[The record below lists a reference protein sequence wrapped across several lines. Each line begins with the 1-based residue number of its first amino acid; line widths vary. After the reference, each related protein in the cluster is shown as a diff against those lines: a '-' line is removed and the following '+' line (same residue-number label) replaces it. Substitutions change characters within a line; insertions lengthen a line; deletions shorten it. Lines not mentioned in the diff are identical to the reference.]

1 MCQVLLYRLMQVSSH
16 LGVNAPSLTLTL
28 PTSEDRYDTG
38 NLSATIVA
46 ASLLDRHQVFTW
58 HWPRQMLSWG
68 RSISIW
74 GTKPDILGRNK
85 VKGTSKREEETNS
98 VSRTDHPLP
107 LTWFHQQESCLPE
120 WISGTGVDLRDLG
133 RSLAT
138 LPHHNCGLCT
148 SGS

>member
-1 MCQVLLYRLMQVSSH
+1 MLAPVLLYRLMQVSSH
-16 LGVNAPSLTLTL
+16 LGVNAPSLTLML

-107 LTWFHQQESCLPE
+107 LTWFQQQESTSL
-120 WISGTGVDLRDLG
+120 SGSQGPWKL
-133 RSLAT
+133 LAT

>member
-1 MCQVLLYRLMQVSSH
+1 MSGPPLQTHAASSH
-16 LGVNAPSLTLTL
+16 LPINASSLTLMP
-28 PTSEDRYDTG
+28 PTSCK
-38 NLSATIVA
+38 LSATIVA

-58 HWPRQMLSWG
+58 HWPRQMLSLG
-68 RSISIW
+68 KSISTW
-74 GTKPDILGRNK
+74 STNPDILGRKK
-85 VKGTSKREEETNS
+85 VRGMGKREEETNS
-98 VSRTDHPLP
+98 ISRADHPLP

-120 WISGTGVDLRDLG
+120 WISGAGVDLRDLG